1 MPGSKEPQTRIP
13 FGPFEADILTQELRK
28 HGTRLPLPRQSFQ
41 ILKMLLER
49 RGELVTR
56 DELRAALW
64 PSDTF
69 VDFEHSLNSAVNKL
83 RDALGDTA
91 DDPRYIETLPR
102 RGYRYVG
109 GPEPEQEPDPVQQP
123 AAQPSRISSS
133 SMVAVAK
140 QHKLGLTAALFTLF
154 LVLSAAGYGVYSLVH
169 RPAPMP
175 FQKFTVT
182 QVTNSGKAAQ
192 AAISPD
198 GRYVLSVMDDNG
210 MQSLWLRNVPTGSD
224 TQIIPP
230 SASGYDSLTFS
241 PDGNYFYFFESGGLY
256 RSPIFGTPQMIV
268 RDAFGLA
275 FSPDGRRI
283 AYVRGDNP
291 DATHWRIFT
300 ASVDG
305 YDETL
310 LHTGLSSDWPV
321 SWAWSPKGDGIFY
334 SVGGAINVLDVRTGK
349 SHRFV
354 SFKDKFVAA
363 IRWSRD
369 GRVLFVNYR
378 RGKRSGQI
386 GFVQPTGGDIEP
398 ITRDANTYGSLAL
411 SEDGRTL
418 TTIQSRSYATVS
430 VLSKVGQQFV
440 EPRLLLSQAS
450 EFDEGSGLSWT
461 ADGNL
466 LVSDNIRLWKLG
478 ADGKNQT
485 QLLADSSAV
494 IFDASPC
501 GANYLVLS
509 WASHGGP
516 IGIWRTNA
524 DGSNP
529 LRLTN
534 GTDGD
539 SHRLPVCSPD
549 QKWVYYV
556 DWSENISRVPLDGS
570 GKPEVILR
578 LPQNY
583 DFDMAQT
590 MGGLSISSEGKTLAA
605 AVFDASQ
612 RQIKI
617 ALFEPGSSSPPRM
630 LDAGRFS
637 GQGLQFTSD
646 GKFVAYVMHKN
657 GVDNVWVQRV
667 DGSAG
672 YPVTDFKSEQIW
684 SFSLSPDGKSL
695 AILRGHYDS
704 DVVLLQ
710 ETKP

>member
-1 MPGSKEPQTRIP
+1 
-13 FGPFEADILTQELRK
+13 
-28 HGTRLPLPRQSFQ
+28 
-41 ILKMLLER
+41 
-49 RGELVTR
+49 
-56 DELRAALW
+56 
-64 PSDTF
+64 
-69 VDFEHSLNSAVNKL
+69 
-83 RDALGDTA
+83 
-91 DDPRYIETLPR
+91 
-102 RGYRYVG
+102 
-109 GPEPEQEPDPVQQP
+109 
-123 AAQPSRISSS
+123 
-133 SMVAVAK
+133 
-140 QHKLGLTAALFTLF
+140 
-154 LVLSAAGYGVYSLVH
+154 
-169 RPAPMP
+169 
-175 FQKFTVT
+175 
-182 QVTNSGKAAQ
+182 
-192 AAISPD
+192 
-198 GRYVLSVMDDNG
+198 
-210 MQSLWLRNVPTGSD
+210 
-224 TQIIPP
+224 
-230 SASGYDSLTFS
+230 
-241 PDGNYFYFFESGGLY
+241 
-256 RSPIFGTPQMIV
+256 
-268 RDAFGLA
+268 
-275 FSPDGRRI
+275 
-283 AYVRGDNP
+283 
-291 DATHWRIFT
+291 
-300 ASVDG
+300 VDG
-305 YDETL
+305 HDETL
-310 LHTGLSSDWPV
+310 LHTGDSSDWPV
-321 SWAWSPKGDGIFY
+321 SWAWSPKSDGIFY
-334 SVGGAINVLDVRTGK
+334 SVGGAINVLDVLTGK

-363 IRWSRD
+363 IRWSPD
-369 GRVLFVNYR
+369 GRVLFANYR
-378 RGKRSGQI
+378 VASAKGSSGQI

-461 ADGNL
+461 ADGSL
-466 LVSDNIRLWKLG
+466 LLIDNIRLWKLG

-578 LPQNY
+578 LPRNY
-583 DFDMAQT
+583 DFAMTQT

-637 GQGLQFTSD
+637 GQGLQFTPD
-646 GKFVAYVMHKN
+646 GRSVAYVIREKGM
-657 GVDNVWVQRV
+657 DNLWVQPLN
-667 DGSAG
+667 GSLDHSI
-672 YPVTDFKSEQIW
+672 TDFKSEQIW

-695 AILRGHYDS
+695 AVLRGHYDS

-710 ETKP
+710 ESKP